1 MNDRFR
7 SLLTRMG
14 PLRPGE
20 MRQAGYLFAHFF
32 FLMASIYVSKAS
44 KTSLLLGLG
53 LTKKSLP
60 LVYLLSA
67 VLTGLFAAWNTKR
80 IRSLDRRAY
89 IAWSQMFFAVGTVA
103 FWFLFGTKHPL
114 VPALYWFWFEI
125 FLLASVTQF
134 WVVVGD
140 ICEPRRA
147 KRLLSF
153 FVSGGLLGGIF
164 GSALVTVLSRFF
176 STRNMILLGLVFFL
190 MGTGFMRASTR
201 ISNGPP
207 AGPKKDSAPD
217 YWEGF
222 RTVAR
227 NPYLRLLSGLIVA
240 ALTASTM
247 IDFQFNLMITKA
259 YAGEDAKRT
268 AFLGVFSMAVLVISW
283 LLNSL
288 LANRAIRTLGVRAAL
303 FVTPLLLALGSAA
316 VFIVP
321 MAGMMAWAVAVKGA
335 DKGLTH
341 TFSQA
346 TRELLYMPVPPELRA
361 KAKMTIDMFIS
372 KCGEALAG
380 VLQLIFGIVLAFEIR
395 GMSLVT
401 IAVIALWLLILVRIG
416 RRYIPAIRDNLLPS
430 RPDAERIV
438 REQSHPETARRL
450 LDLLESRERSSVLYA
465 YNLFDLLKAETLTP
479 EIRQIL
485 SDKSAE
491 VRACSIDTLLDAHC
505 ESLGPNWDDQKDGE
519 TLDATVREVLA
530 LDSYQDVMRHSFEEI
545 SAADEAGCEVDQM
558 EVAKALGM
566 MPADAPLTKNLAR
579 LLKHESPGVV
589 HYALESA
596 SRLRKRE
603 LLPLIIPHLG
613 RPSVHDRAVETLEAY
628 GDRAVTI
635 LRDWLAD
642 FRADLRIRREAAEAL
657 AAIGTQKAADA
668 LVRQLRRRDPEV
680 VSASIEALYKIR
692 LRRSDVRISERDIRP
707 EIFAR
712 VKAACLE
719 IIGAASSSTPDLG
732 RDIDKTNS
740 YLVPCHREIFLLL
753 GLIYPHEDIARA
765 LQNYSEGTKRAVDYA
780 LELLENVLS
789 KDLKDAVLPILEDA
803 PAGEKARSGRRILKA
818 LG

>member
-7 SLLTRMG
+7 SLLSRLG

-20 MRQAGYLFAHFF
+20 MRQAGYLSAHFF
-32 FLMASIYVSKAS
+32 FLMASIYVSKVS
-44 KTSLLLGLG
+44 KTSLFLGLG
-53 LTKKSLP
+53 LTKSSLP
-60 LVYLLSA
+60 LVYLLTA

-103 FWFLFGTKHPL
+103 FWFLFGTGLP
-114 VPALYWFWFEI
+114 VVSALYWFWFEI
-125 FLLASVTQF
+125 LLLASVTQF

-147 KRLLSF
+147 KRLVSF

-164 GSALVTVLSRFF
+164 GSALVTVLSRYLT
-176 STRNMILLGLVFFL
+176 TRDMILLGLAFFL
-190 MGTGFMRASTR
+190 MGTGFMRASIR

-207 AGPKKDSAPD
+207 AGPKTDTTPD
-217 YWEGF
+217 YLEGF

-227 NPYLRLLSGLIVA
+227 NPYLRLLSGLIVT

-247 IDFQFNLMITKA
+247 IDFQFNLLIKA
-259 YAGEDAKRT
+259 KYALEAERT
-268 AFLGVFSMAVLVISW
+268 AFLGKFSVIVLIVSW

-303 FVTPLLLALGSAA
+303 FVTPLFLALGSAA
-316 VFIVP
+316 VFIIP
-321 MAGMMAWAVAVKGA
+321 AAGITAWAVFVKGA

-346 TRELLYMPVPPELRA
+346 TRELLYMPIPPELKA
-361 KAKMTIDMFIS
+361 KAKMTIDMFVS
-372 KCGEALAG
+372 KSGEALAG
-380 VLQLIFGIVLAFEIR
+380 ALQMFFVLVLAFEVKE
-395 GMSLVT
+395 MSYVT
-401 IAVIALWLLILVRIG
+401 IAVIALWVLILVRVG
-416 RRYIPAIRDNLLPS
+416 RRYLPAIRDNLLPS
-430 RPDAERIV
+430 RPDAEQVV
-438 REQSHPETARRL
+438 RERSHPETARRL

-465 YNLFDLLKAETLTP
+465 YNLFDLLKVEKLTP
-479 EIRQIL
+479 ELRQIL

-491 VRACSIDTLLDAHC
+491 MRACSIDTLLDAHC
-505 ESLGPNWDDQKDGE
+505 ESLGPNWDDQQDGE

-530 LDSYQDVMRHSFEEI
+530 LDSYQDVMRQSFEAI
-545 SAADEAGCEVDQM
+545 STADEASCEVDQM

-596 SRLRKRE
+596 ARLRKRE
-603 LLPLIIPHLG
+603 LLPLIVPHLG

-628 GDRAVTI
+628 GDRAVTV
-635 LRDWLAD
+635 LRDWLGD

-668 LVRQLRRRDPEV
+668 LVRQLRKRDPEV
-680 VSASIEALYKIR
+680 ASAAIEALYKIR
-692 LRRSDVRISERDIRP
+692 SRRSDVRIPEREIRP

-719 IIGAASSSTPDLG
+719 IIDPSSASAPDPG
-732 RDIDKTNS
+732 RAMARPNGHLAPG
-740 YLVPCHREIFLLL
+740 YREIFLLL
-753 GLIYPHEDIARA
+753 GLIYSPEDIARA

-789 KDLKDAVLPILEDA
+789 KDLKDAVLPVLEDA
-803 PAGEKARSGRRILKA
+803 PVEEKSRSGRRILKA

>member
-7 SLLTRMG
+7 SLLTRLG

-20 MRQAGYLFAHFF
+20 MRQAGYLSAHFF
-32 FLMASIYVSKAS
+32 FLMASIYVSKVS
-44 KTSLLLGLG
+44 KTSLFLGLG
-53 LTKKSLP
+53 LTKSSLP
-60 LVYLLSA
+60 LVYLISA

-103 FWFLFGTKHPL
+103 FWFLFGTGLP
-114 VPALYWFWFEI
+114 VISALYWFWFEI
-125 FLLASVTQF
+125 LLLASVTQF

-147 KRLLSF
+147 KRLVSF

-164 GSALVTVLSRFF
+164 GSALVTVLSRYLT
-176 STRNMILLGLVFFL
+176 TRDMILLGLAFFL
-190 MGTGFMRASTR
+190 IGTGFMRASIR

-207 AGPKKDSAPD
+207 AGPKTDTAPD

-240 ALTASTM
+240 ALTVSTM
-247 IDFQFNLMITKA
+247 IDFQFNLVIKA
-259 YAGEDAKRT
+259 KYVLEAERT
-268 AFLGVFSMAVLVISW
+268 AFLGKFSVIVLVVSW

-288 LANRAIRTLGVRAAL
+288 LANRAIRTLGVRTAL

-316 VFIVP
+316 AFIVP
-321 MAGMMAWAVAVKGA
+321 MAGLTAWAVSVKGA
-335 DKGLTH
+335 DKSLTH

-346 TRELLYMPVPPELRA
+346 TRELLYMPIPPELKA
-361 KAKMTIDMFIS
+361 KAKMTIDMFVS
-372 KCGEALAG
+372 KSGEALAG
-380 VLQLIFGIVLAFEIR
+380 ALQMFFVLVLAFEVKE
-395 GMSLVT
+395 MSYVT
-401 IAVIALWLLILVRIG
+401 IAVVALWLLILVRIG

-430 RPDAERIV
+430 RPDAEQVV
-438 REQSHPETARRL
+438 REQSHPGTARRL

-465 YNLFDLLKAETLTP
+465 YNLFDLLKVEKLTP
-479 EIRQIL
+479 ELRQIL

-491 VRACSIDTLLDAHC
+491 MRACSIDTLLDAHC
-505 ESLGPNWDDQKDGE
+505 ESLGPNWDDQQDGE
-519 TLDATVREVLA
+519 SLDATVREVLA
-530 LDSYQDVMRHSFEEI
+530 LDSYQDVMRQSFEEI
-545 SAADEAGCEVDQM
+545 STADEAASEVDRM

-566 MPADAPLTKNLAR
+566 MPADAPLTENLAL

-596 SRLRKRE
+596 ARLRKRE
-603 LLPLIIPHLG
+603 FLPLIIPHLG

-628 GDRAVTI
+628 GDRAVTV

-642 FRADLRIRREAAEAL
+642 FRADLRIRRETAETL
-657 AAIGTQKAADA
+657 AVIGTQKAADA
-668 LVRQLRRRDPEV
+668 LLRQLRRRDPEV
-680 VSASIEALYKIR
+680 ASATIEALYKIR
-692 LRRSDVRISERDIRP
+692 SRRSSLRIPEREIRP

-712 VKAACLE
+712 VKVACLE
-719 IIGAASSSTPDLG
+719 IVGAASSSIPDPERNTTKMSGHLAPG
-732 RDIDKTNS
+732 F
-740 YLVPCHREIFLLL
+740 REIFLLL
-753 GLIYPHEDIARA
+753 GLIYPPEDIARA

-789 KDLKDAVLPILEDA
+789 KDLKDAVLPVLEDA
-803 PAGEKARSGRRILKA
+803 PAEEKARSGRRILKA

>member
-7 SLLTRMG
+7 SLLTRLG

-20 MRQAGYLFAHFF
+20 MRQAGYLSAHFF
-32 FLMASIYVSKAS
+32 FLMASIYVSKVS
-44 KTSLLLGLG
+44 KTSLFLGLG
-53 LTKKSLP
+53 LTKYSLP
-60 LVYLLSA
+60 LVYVLSA

-103 FWFLFGTKHPL
+103 FWFLFGTGLPL
-114 VPALYWFWFEI
+114 VSALYWFWFEI

-164 GSALVTVLSRFF
+164 GSALVTVLSRHFPA
-176 STRNMILLGLVFFL
+176 RDMILLGLVFFL
-190 MGTGFMRASTR
+190 MGMGFMRASTR

-207 AGPKKDSAPD
+207 AGTGTDTAPD

-247 IDFQFNLMITKA
+247 IDFQFNLVIKTRFA
-259 YAGEDAKRT
+259 LEPERT
-268 AFLGVFSMAVLVISW
+268 AFLGKFSVTVVSW

-321 MAGMMAWAVAVKGA
+321 MAGLTAWAVSVKGA
-335 DKGLTH
+335 DKSLTH
-341 TFSQA
+341 TFIQA
-346 TRELLYMPVPPELRA
+346 TRELLYMPVPPDLKA
-361 KAKMTIDMFIS
+361 KAKMTIDMFVS

-380 VLQLIFGIVLAFEIR
+380 VLQMIFVLVLAFDVKK
-395 GMSLVT
+395 MSYVT

-416 RRYIPAIRDNLLPS
+416 RRYIPAIRDNLIPS

-438 REQSHPETARRL
+438 REQTHPETARRL

-465 YNLFDLLKAETLTP
+465 YNLFDLLKAEKLTP
-479 EIRQIL
+479 ELRQIL

-505 ESLGPNWDDQKDGE
+505 ESLGPNWDDPKDGE

-545 SAADEAGCEVDQM
+545 SAADEATGEVDQM

-603 LLPLIIPHLG
+603 FLPLIIPHLG

-628 GDRAVTI
+628 GDRAVTV

-642 FRADLRIRREAAEAL
+642 FRADLRIRREAAEVL

-668 LVRQLRRRDPEV
+668 LVRQLRKRDPEV
-680 VSASIEALYKIR
+680 VSAAIEALYKIR
-692 LRRSDVRISERDIRP
+692 SRRSDVRIPERDIRP
-707 EIFAR
+707 EIFSR

-719 IIGAASSSTPDLG
+719 IIDAASSPAQDPG
-732 RDIDKTNS
+732 RDMNKTNRH
-740 YLVPCHREIFLLL
+740 LVPGYREIFLLL

-818 LG
+818 LS